1 MDLAFSGHLR
11 TFWTGEWDLLD
22 PSGIGLL
29 AEGSGRLF
37 FSIIYIS
44 SDNICWTGPYPER
57 WASPA
62 NSDTCLM
69 FIMFGTPAFIC
80 FYHVYESAWNGRAQD
95 VDWVSLLD
103 FIGMLTFSA
112 WKMSLS
118 LRDEHN
124 IRFFRRSSPNMVEV
138 DTPSVEQMVD
148 YPHYPRKIP

>member
-1 MDLAFSGHLR
+1 MDLAFSGHSGPGNE
-11 TFWTGEWDLLD
+11 TFW
-22 PSGIGLL
+22 ILL
-29 AEGSGRLF
+29 ALAYLQKDPDDF
-37 FSIIYIS
+37 FFYHLYIS

-112 WKMSLS
+112 WKTSLS

-138 DTPSVEQMVD
+138 DTPSVEKVVD